1 MSQNNPSNTP
11 SSEGSSGEPPRL
23 VSASGPS
30 EIVTT
35 QNTAPLANV
44 PVTTVST
51 NNESEDI
58 AARYVHKE
66 LKQARKGLML
76 TQIIGGLSVL
86 GTALYLGYITYTI
99 KQTFQ
104 PDAAAQV
111 ATGLIADKVNT
122 QAEDLAA
129 QAKQRVPQLI
139 ADLPDYAIK
148 QMPAYRQQLE
158 TQIDSDLNTHME
170 EASKQMDGHFDA
182 FVSDNKTQIAALLKD
197 GNDKQATHS
206 LGTALQG
213 ELQKF
218 IKETPVTNG
227 ESAGSKLDQTLT
239 ALQQV
244 DKQIAHL
251 AAGKNLSPQEQ
262 KMRRAIAVISGG
274 VEKGVKDN
282 GLTMAQAPS

>member
-1 MSQNNPSNTP
+1 MSQNNPNNTP
-11 SSEGSSGEPPRL
+11 DSGGSSGEPPRI
-23 VSASGPS
+23 VSASGSS
-30 EIVTT
+30 EIVPT
-35 QNTAPLANV
+35 QHTAPLANV
-44 PVTTVST
+44 PVDTVSV
-51 NNESEDI
+51 NNEGEDT

-66 LKQARKGLML
+66 LAQARKGLML

-86 GTALYLGYITYTI
+86 GTALYLGYITATI
-99 KQTFQ
+99 QKTFQ
-104 PDAAAQV
+104 PDEAAQV

-129 QAKQRVPQLI
+129 QARQRVPQLI

-148 QMPAYRQQLE
+148 QMPGYRQQLE
-158 TQIDSDLNTHME
+158 TQIDSDLNTNME
-170 EASKQMDGHFDA
+170 AASKQLDGHFDS

-197 GNDKQATHS
+197 GNDKQATRA

-227 ESAGSKLDQTLT
+227 ESAQSKLDQTLT

-244 DKQIAHL
+244 DKQISRL

-274 VEKGVKDN
+274 IEKGVKDN
-282 GLTMAQAPS
+282 GLTMTQAPS

>member
-1 MSQNNPSNTP
+1 MSQNNPNNTP
-11 SSEGSSGEPPRL
+11 SSGGSSGEPPRI
-23 VSASGPS
+23 VSASGSS
-30 EIVTT
+30 EIVPT
-35 QNTAPLANV
+35 QNTAPLATERV
-44 PVTTVST
+44 ETVSV
-51 NNESEDI
+51 NNDAEDI

-66 LKQARKGLML
+66 LKQARKGLQL

-86 GTALYLGYITYTI
+86 GTALYLGYITYNI
-99 KQTFQ
+99 QKTFE

-111 ATGLIADKVNT
+111 ATGIIGQKVDEQSQQLAD
-122 QAEDLAA
+122 

-139 ADLPDYAIK
+139 AQLPDYAIK
-148 QMPAYRQQLE
+148 QMPGYREKLE
-158 TQIDSDLNTHME
+158 TQIDSDLNTNME
-170 EASKQMDGHFDA
+170 QASKQMDGHFDA

-197 GNDKQATHS
+197 SNDKQATHA

-213 ELQKF
+213 EMQKF
-218 IKETPVTNG
+218 LKQTPVTNG
-227 ESAGSKLDQTLT
+227 ETAQSKLDQTLT

-244 DKQIAHL
+244 DKQIARL

-282 GLTMAQAPS
+282 GLTLPQAPA